1 MPSYL
6 VTRDVSIKECNWLKE
21 TITKGTVVYG
31 FYGATYGC
39 IGPSGIAV
47 SWEEDKNP
55 FFELPYNALKEL
67 PIR

>member
-1 MPSYL
+1 MTNYL
-6 VTRDVSIKECNWLKE
+6 VTRDISTKECNWLEE

-39 IGPSGIAV
+39 IGPRGVAV
-47 SWEEDKNP
+47 SFEEEKNP
-55 FFELPYNALKEL
+55 FFELPRDALKEL